1 MLRQQH
7 INIEF
12 RLCLHKVLICMQTYK
27 CSWLAVIMIACLIH
41 IQQGITCIGFRDV
54 QEKDKFL
61 HQIDR
66 VVKLEQERSI
76 KLRGRKDSEAAA
88 KQKPNQLVIH

>member
-1 MLRQQH
+1 
-7 INIEF
+7 
-12 RLCLHKVLICMQTYK
+12 MQTCNS
-27 CSWLAVIMIACLIH
+27 CSHVM
-41 IQQGITCIGFRDV
+41 QQGITCIGFRDT
-54 QEKDKFL
+54 QEKDRFL